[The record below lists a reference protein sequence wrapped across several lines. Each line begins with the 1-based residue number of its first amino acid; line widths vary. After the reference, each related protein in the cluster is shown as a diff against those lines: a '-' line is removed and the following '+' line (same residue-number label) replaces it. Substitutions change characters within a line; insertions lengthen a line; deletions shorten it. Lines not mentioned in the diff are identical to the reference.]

1 MKTATLVL
9 LLFAYPL
16 AIEAST
22 QATRTPAQ
30 FAITSNKSISHDS
43 ILKLRGGD
51 VGPLSSTTLAKI
63 FSVLAA
69 GDALA
74 GTIKPVEVW
83 GKFGVQV
90 EPGSKGEHYLGH
102 GLGSSAASLAVTS
115 YLSLSGRT
123 SIDEAI
129 GFGLLTRCAYMT
141 EMLLTG
147 KYKDLGV
154 PTVPHV
160 TIFLILLVTA
170 NGLLSGKHCGELTKV
185 VSILLAGHGG
195 LLFLNPRIDGE
206 FDISSIEECYM
217 YFYFAR
223 YILVTSHPSYVDD
236 ENVKKAAKVDGG
248 YMLVSSFFAA
258 LLTFGVKP
266 NVAMGYSAII
276 FIPLFLSVLD
286 LVETE
291 KLCGLTLHAWAIVLV
306 AFLGVSAYGML
317 A

>member
-9 LLFAYPL
+9 LLFAHPL
-16 AIEAST
+16 AIEASP
-22 QATRTPAQ
+22 QATRTPTQ
-30 FAITSNKSISHDS
+30 FATTSNKSISRHS

-51 VGPLSSTTLAKI
+51 VGPVSSKTLAKI

-83 GKFGVQV
+83 GKLGVEV
-90 EPGSKGEHYLGH
+90 GPGSKGEHYLGH

-129 GFGLLTRCAYMT
+129 GFGILTRCAYMT

-147 KYKDLGV
+147 KYKELGV

-170 NGLLSGKHCGELTKV
+170 NGLLSGKDYGELAKV

-195 LLFLNPRIDGE
+195 LLFLNPRIDE
-206 FDISSIEECYM
+206 
-217 YFYFAR
+217 
-223 YILVTSHPSYVDD
+223 D
-236 ENVKKAAKVDGG
+236 ETIKKTAKVDGG
-248 YMLVSSFFAA
+248 YMFVSSIFAA

-266 NVAMGYSAII
+266 SVAMSYSAIF

-286 LVETE
+286 LVEAE
-291 KLCGLTLHAWAIVLV
+291 KLCGLTPHAWAILLV